1 MNPEE
6 LQAML
11 GKQPQD
17 PSQQDPSAQEGQMP
31 VDDGQPMTGGH
42 PLAGQFSPPELDP
55 NAVPEISPVDMLG
68 EVITQYMDYVKG
80 VIADKTLDKPIQSKI
95 LVEQAQ
101 ALSSLVPLLTNDA
114 QAKQQEMEMQMQMKQ
129 QEMELKKQEHEMN
142 MQMKQAEM
150 GFKQQENEQKLQMN
164 EQMNQQKINQQA
176 ETHQSQLVQKQESHE
191 SQLQQQKQAAQLK
204 QSSNPSSNKP
214 KK

>member
-1 MNPEE
+1 MSPEM
-6 LQAML
+6 LQQL
-11 GKQPQD
+11 Q
-17 PSQQDPSAQEGQMP
+17 SQMGGQDPSAQEGQMP
-31 VDDGQPMTGGH
+31 VEGGQEEQPITGWHPM
-42 PLAGQFSPPELDP
+42 AAQMSPPELDP
-55 NAVPEISPVDMLG
+55 NAVPEIDPVDMLG

-80 VIADKTLDKPIQSKI
+80 VIADKTLDKPVQSKI

-114 QAKQQEMEMQMQMKQ
+114 QAKQVEMEMNMQMKQ

-176 ETHQSQLVQKQESHE
+176 ENHQSQLVQKQESHE

-204 QSSNPSSNKP
+204 QSSNPSNKGG
-214 KK
+214 K